1 MYKEKIYSVQIF
13 TSSPPVSTCSGPRQP
28 SALRLVRLCRCLVFV
43 VQVSQG
49 SGAPPQDETSNEG
62 LVVDVDSPAT
72 SQSKYSPLV
81 SPCILC
87 VCVNVV
93 CVCVHMCVCMW
104 CVCVYAHVVCMCA
117 CVCVCVCVCSFIRFN
132 INVLKAITVQV
143 NQCGMQS
150 HVDVLT

>member
-28 SALRLVRLCRCLVFV
+28 SALRLVRSCRCLVFV

-87 VCVNVV
+87 VLCVCFV
-93 CVCVHMCVCMW
+93 CVCVHACACG
-104 CVCVYAHVVCMCA
+104 VCV
-117 CVCVCVCVCSFIRFN
+117 
-132 INVLKAITVQV
+132 
-143 NQCGMQS
+143 
-150 HVDVLT
+150 